1 MRSIAQINEQV
12 AGKTGLEDGEMA
24 GWRDEKVFPLF
35 FFFLFFIRVC
45 VRAGVSRIHSVCGI
59 YMYMVYGDGS
69 M

>member
-35 FFFLFFIRVC
+35 FFFSFL
-45 VRAGVSRIHSVCGI
+45 HKSVCSCRCEQDTQRVWYI
-59 YMYMVYGDGS
+59 YVYGIR
-69 M
+69 